1 MNPRTLL
8 LSLSLALAAAGTLH
22 SADITWNGN
31 AGDGL
36 WSSDGNWSTGAKPGD
51 GDRAKFTTDASVTVE
66 GDISV
71 GSISISDGK
80 SPVFSGSG
88 SLTVVNGSV
97 IGGKGARF
105 TIPVIFPEGVNATA
119 ASANQY
125 GSTIIFD
132 GGLSGGA
139 SVTSGGN
146 VNYGIRLTNAVV
158 TVPAVT
164 INCSSFLQTSFPV
177 ETLTLTDTWADGNG
191 NSPNI
196 KLLPGFTVGNQT
208 EVKTGI
214 GVPTVYFTNEGA
226 PNAVYF
232 NVPSLRIG
240 AGGRPTLSCE
250 FHSGTNLVTVGSFVR
265 EPGAL
270 VRISN
275 NKKSGTFT
283 PGENAGFIIPG
294 MPADAQGLCPAWVY
308 NDSYRVRKLDNGALA
323 PCVYNDYANLT
334 AEISAN
340 DSTGLY
346 RLHNIQ
352 NSALVADTDI
362 DSLVLNGN
370 FGNTDDNTMRL
381 NLSDYDLRLHGGA
394 LSLRDYASKEIS
406 ASGDGR
412 LVFAAEQ
419 AVFIFSYDVNR
430 IEISA
435 PIAWEKPV
443 GSSVEYPDFL
453 MPSYT
458 GAETVFSGEDQVH
471 NWGGLFAEGRGKG
484 GSLLIFDG
492 PSDRTFHGP
501 VGGRFWMRKRGTGT
515 LTFAGE
521 DLTRG
526 RQVFVEEGTLA
537 IAHNNALAIN
547 SVTNGATLRIE
558 NGIAWSKTV
567 VVWENSVLEGS
578 GTLVPGLNQNHLQP
592 ECIVRGGTTNAPATL
607 SFGGQVVIPTNIV
620 FDVGLSGTKRGKIH
634 IGGKCTFRSNL
645 DTKLRVRVS
654 DVDGTAEISPTDVVT
669 VLDWGGSTEN
679 YKAENISLVI
689 ENGTP
694 TRIDTSA
701 AKAEIDTKAKTITIT
716 GISTKRGTVLLFR

>member
-1 MNPRTLL
+1 MKTRYTLAIL
-8 LSLSLALAAAGTLH
+8 LSIFGITSASYAAN
-22 SADITWNGN
+22 ITWNGN

-36 WSSDGNWSTGAKPGD
+36 WSTAGNWSSGAVPGD
-51 GDRAKFTTDASVTVE
+51 EDVVTIGADMTLDIDTTIKE
-66 GDISV
+66 L
-71 GSISISDGK
+71 K
-80 SPVFSGSG
+80 FSGSPTLSGSTHTLTVLTGKISGGSKPVIKCRLAFPNDVAANVSCGQGYGNVLWIAGGVTGGASLSSTGGSQNYNIRFTNEVVNTPEITLNLNGGVFFTPVSATNITLIDSWADSNGNAPTYTFWPEATLAQNAEIAAYRGVPTILFTDQYHDTPVDFTVPSFRLRGGTRAALRCEFYGVENFVHIGAFTREPG
-88 SLTVVNGSV
+88 SLLQIVNSKKGSTS
-97 IGGKGARF
+97 F
-105 TIPVIFPEGVNATA
+105 QPGVNA
-119 ASANQY
+119 
-125 GSTIIFD
+125 
-132 GGLSGGA
+132 
-139 SVTSGGN
+139 
-146 VNYGIRLTNAVV
+146 
-158 TVPAVT
+158 
-164 INCSSFLQTSFPV
+164 
-177 ETLTLTDTWADGNG
+177 
-191 NSPNI
+191 
-196 KLLPGFTVGNQT
+196 GFFI
-208 EVKTGI
+208 TGI
-214 GVPTVYFTNEGA
+214 PVDAN
-226 PNAVYF
+226 
-232 NVPSLRIG
+232 
-240 AGGRPTLSCE
+240 GRL
-250 FHSGTNLVTVGSFVR
+250 
-265 EPGAL
+265 
-270 VRISN
+270 
-275 NKKSGTFT
+275 
-283 PGENAGFIIPG
+283 
-294 MPADAQGLCPAWVY
+294 PAWAY

-323 PCVYNDYANLT
+323 PCVYNDYADLS
-334 AEISAN
+334 AEISADN
-340 DSTGLY
+340 LTGLY
-346 RLHNIQ
+346 RLHRIQ

-370 FGNTDDNTMRL
+370 FGSTDDNTMRL

-394 LSLRDYASKEIS
+394 LSLRDNASKEIS

-419 AVFIFSYDVNR
+419 AVFIFSGDVNR

-435 PIAWEKPV
+435 PIAWKKPV

-578 GTLVPGLNQNHLQP
+578 GTVVPGLNQNYLQP

-620 FDVGLSGTKRGKIH
+620 FDVGLSGATRGKIH

-669 VLDWGGSTEN
+669 VLDWVGSTEN

-694 TRIDTSA
+694 NRIDTSA
-701 AKAEIDTKAKTITIT
+701 AKVEIDTTAKTITIT
-716 GISTKRGTVLLFR
+716 GISTKRGTVVLFR